1 MAASA
6 LSIDDPPYSRLFVVV
21 GRNTSAEYL
30 REVFSSLGTVSF
42 VKYLREKGVAY
53 VKYDRASSAAL
64 AIETLHEVTLNDG
77 QGPRLKVILAD
88 SPHTRTLTALQP
100 RRPLDDET
108 PGDPDNTPARSRLFM
123 VVPKSA
129 DGSLI
134 EAEMARFSGMQYCKT
149 DLIATKGIVF
159 VKYGKSSAA
168 CLAMETIQETGM
180 TALARAGGV
189 RAGPAA
195 RPRRC
200 GARRDIAATCLTDAR
215 AARAPAP
222 RAQVAGYKVKVM
234 LAEPK
239 SRRSSPEGMPYLG
252 LGAARGSLGPQGLL
266 AGMGMPG
273 AYGGAGGGASLLTSL
288 TPGLMGQGL
297 GLPDYTSLQSAVG
310 AIGSGTFGGVPA
322 TMGRDSAISPPLPPL
337 DAGAA
342 LSSQVSLAGFGL
354 GGLGNGVSSFGGLGG
369 LGGPPP
375 PMGAAS
381 AACLLHPITPSAST
395 SSSTTQLSRTRLFVV
410 VHKSIDDEALARMF
424 RSFPGME
431 YCDLKKDRGSGRS
444 KGYAYVNY
452 GSAEA
457 AAAAQVQLN
466 GIEFPPASGYRLK
479 VMFAEPQGTRVVR
492 SGSDAGSDPGPASYL
507 HSPSEQH
514 QQQQTAAAHQA
525 AAQQQQA
532 GLQQLM
538 AASPQDTSTTIQLHT
553 PMTGE
558 SGVVLQGGGYVLS
571 GEPSPASREPGT
583 VCGPSPHSSPLRPG
597 MGALLDSADLAA
609 VQSSLASISL
619 AQENGGLGNGMHSVH
634 QSPISAATRS
644 IGAAEG
650 TASASSWHAEL
661 SPADPALPHHPRST
675 SVSPIKPLAI
685 GAAASPAAA
694 AADATVVYSALS
706 RPLPDYALTHVFSQV
721 GKVEYVRVL
730 ADDRVAMV
738 KYATPDGARAAVGSL
753 NGTEVGPA
761 PAAAAPATEQR
772 SDIRNIAIIAHVDH
786 GKTTLVDAMLKQ
798 AKVFRGNQAVD
809 IRVMDS
815 YDLERERG
823 ITILSKNTAVRYKGV
838 KINIID
844 TPGHADFGGEVE
856 RVLNMADG
864 VLLLVDSVE
873 GPMPQTRF
881 VLRKA
886 LELEKKVVVVV
897 NKVDRPAAR
906 PDWVIDQTFELFLD
920 LGASDEQ
927 CDFPVVY
934 ASGIAGIAGDDPADL
949 ADDLE
954 PLFEA
959 ILREVQPPRVA
970 VDVPLQLLVTNLDYD
985 EHKGRIAIGRVQAGK
1000 LSKGDSV
1007 AFCKPGDDKPRSAR
1021 ISELFVYD
1029 NFARTAVDEVEA
1041 GDICAVTGLAEVGG
1055 RALGASGDGAATPAG
1070 RLATAE
1076 RTSRT
1081 PARVL
1086 QVAIGETLCN
1096 PGNINPLPTIE
1107 VEEPTVRM
1115 TFSVNTSPF
1124 AGQEGKYVTS
1134 RNLKERLERELERNL
1149 ALRVEPGSG
1158 ADSFDVSGRGSLH
1171 LGILM
1176 ENMRREGYEFA
1187 VGPPKVITR
1196 RGEGGDLLEPVEE
1209 AVIEVPEEHVGGVVD
1224 LMGQRK
1230 AQMLDMSSGSEGAS
1244 RLKYKIPTRG
1254 LLGLRNAMLTATKGT
1269 AVLNTIV
1276 AGYEPWAGEI
1286 QTRETGSL
1294 VCFETGQ
1301 VTAYALEG
1309 VQQRGRLFTRPG
1321 EQVYEGQVIG
1331 IHQRSGDL
1339 KVNACKKKALTNM
1352 RAAGKDANV
1361 VLSEPVEVNLD
1372 YALEFIASDEL
1383 VEVTPKSIRMQ
1394 KNPSMGKRK

>member
-1 MAASA
+1 MS
-6 LSIDDPPYSRLFVVV
+6 LST
-21 GRNTSAEYL
+21 TSL
-30 REVFSSLGTVSF
+30 LPSQI
-42 VKYLREKGVAY
+42 VK
-53 VKYDRASSAAL
+53 
-64 AIETLHEVTLNDG
+64 
-77 QGPRLKVILAD
+77 
-88 SPHTRTLTALQP
+88 
-100 RRPLDDET
+100 
-108 PGDPDNTPARSRLFM
+108 RSR
-123 VVPKSA
+123 
-129 DGSLI
+129 
-134 EAEMARFSGMQYCKT
+134 
-149 DLIATKGIVF
+149 
-159 VKYGKSSAA
+159 
-168 CLAMETIQETGM
+168 
-180 TALARAGGV
+180 TAPCRAGTHTG
-189 RAGPAA
+189 RPSRPQQAA
-195 RPRRC
+195 QRQHAVSSVERRC
-200 GARRDIAATCLTDAR
+200 PRGRVVAAAT
-215 AARAPAP
+215 
-222 RAQVAGYKVKVM
+222 
-234 LAEPK
+234 
-239 SRRSSPEGMPYLG
+239 
-252 LGAARGSLGPQGLL
+252 
-266 AGMGMPG
+266 
-273 AYGGAGGGASLLTSL
+273 
-288 TPGLMGQGL
+288 
-297 GLPDYTSLQSAVG
+297 
-310 AIGSGTFGGVPA
+310 
-322 TMGRDSAISPPLPPL
+322 
-337 DAGAA
+337 
-342 LSSQVSLAGFGL
+342 
-354 GGLGNGVSSFGGLGG
+354 
-369 LGGPPP
+369 
-375 PMGAAS
+375 
-381 AACLLHPITPSAST
+381 
-395 SSSTTQLSRTRLFVV
+395 
-410 VHKSIDDEALARMF
+410 
-424 RSFPGME
+424 
-431 YCDLKKDRGSGRS
+431 
-444 KGYAYVNY
+444 
-452 GSAEA
+452 
-457 AAAAQVQLN
+457 
-466 GIEFPPASGYRLK
+466 
-479 VMFAEPQGTRVVR
+479 
-492 SGSDAGSDPGPASYL
+492 
-507 HSPSEQH
+507 
-514 QQQQTAAAHQA
+514 
-525 AAQQQQA
+525 
-532 GLQQLM
+532 
-538 AASPQDTSTTIQLHT
+538 
-553 PMTGE
+553 
-558 SGVVLQGGGYVLS
+558 
-571 GEPSPASREPGT
+571 
-583 VCGPSPHSSPLRPG
+583 
-597 MGALLDSADLAA
+597 AA
-609 VQSSLASISL
+609 V
-619 AQENGGLGNGMHSVH
+619 
-634 QSPISAATRS
+634 
-644 IGAAEG
+644 AE
-650 TASASSWHAEL
+650 
-661 SPADPALPHHPRST
+661 R
-675 SVSPIKPLAI
+675 
-685 GAAASPAAA
+685 
-694 AADATVVYSALS
+694 
-706 RPLPDYALTHVFSQV
+706 
-721 GKVEYVRVL
+721 
-730 ADDRVAMV
+730 
-738 KYATPDGARAAVGSL
+738 
-753 NGTEVGPA
+753 PA

-798 AKVFRGNQAVD
+798 AKVFRDNQAVD

-1041 GDICAVTGLAEVGG
+1041 GDICAVTGLAE
-1055 RALGASGDGAATPAG
+1055 
-1070 RLATAE
+1070 
-1076 RTSRT
+1076 
-1081 PARVL
+1081 
-1086 QVAIGETLCN
+1086 VAIGETLCN